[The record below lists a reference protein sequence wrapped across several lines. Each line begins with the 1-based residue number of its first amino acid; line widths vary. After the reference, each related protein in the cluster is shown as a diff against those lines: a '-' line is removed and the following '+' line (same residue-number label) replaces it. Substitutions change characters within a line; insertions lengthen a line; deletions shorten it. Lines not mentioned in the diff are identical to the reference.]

1 MGLREEITR
10 FIQNIRG
17 QQPETSAEPS
27 DKQPNQTHYAPDLLA
42 RFSVENDRASR
53 VRESRKIYDE
63 DGRFEEI
70 VNTLARDVT
79 KGRFQIEVD
88 DEAAAEV
95 AEAMRN
101 RLALDDR
108 LDDWARLTFR
118 DGDSFIEAG
127 VTKDRLLVD
136 ATRKPT
142 LHMRRNSDKLDRFS
156 DPVHAFWY
164 ADNIMQLQTDAKTI
178 WFAEWQIIHAR
189 WMHDEG
195 DRYGTPL
202 MNSGRKTYKKIDQ
215 GELNVAIRRHL
226 RSGRRYHHY
235 VKGDGTDIETYKAQN
250 KQALSQPN
258 AQADFFSNY
267 EGGIS
272 TVAGDDTVGDIND
285 IVHFIETWWIGSP
298 VPRGLLGYGRDLNR
312 DVLKSQKEQYDE
324 TLESVKKW
332 LADQLI
338 KPFLELQWLLA
349 GYVPELLNYKITFPS
364 KKIVTP
370 QDILTILE
378 AAQLMRLLGFPED
391 VIRMV
396 VARFMPEIDPE
407 MLASNEP
414 VGAGNDAQRLA
425 AIDRLLTSLRT
436 RAAEQQPGA

>member
-1 MGLREEITR
+1 MGLRDEITR
-10 FIQNIRG
+10 FIQSIRG
-17 QQPETSAEPS
+17 RQPEPTTADPS
-27 DKQPNQTHYAPDLLA
+27 PERPSQNHSPNLIA
-42 RFSVENDRASR
+42 RYTVENDRTSR
-53 VRESRKIYDE
+53 VRESRKIYEE

-70 VNTLARDVT
+70 VNTLARDIT
-79 KGRFQIEVD
+79 KGRFQVEVD
-88 DEAAAEV
+88 DEGAAQV
-95 AEAMRN
+95 AEDMRN

-108 LDDWARLTFR
+108 LDDWSRLTFR

-142 LHMRRNSDKLDRFS
+142 LHMRRNSNAMDRFD
-156 DPVHAFWY
+156 DPARAFWY
-164 ADNIMQLQTDAKTI
+164 ADSTMQLQPDAKTI

-226 RSGRRYHHY
+226 RSGKRYHHY
-235 VKGDGTDIETYKAQN
+235 IKGDATDIETYKEQN

-258 AQADFFSNY
+258 AQADFFSNQ
-267 EGGIS
+267 EGGIK
-272 TVAGDDTVGDIND
+272 TVDGDNTVGDIND
-285 IVHFIETWWIGSP
+285 IIHFIETWWIGSP

-391 VIRMV
+391 VVRMV

-407 MLASNEP
+407 MLASGEP
-414 VGAGNDAQRLA
+414 LATGNDAQRLA
-425 AIDRLLTSLRT
+425 AIDQLLVTLRS
-436 RAAEQQPGA
+436 RAGQPQPEA